1 MPKHQ
6 WVINLL
12 INFKKCF
19 KNSSNTFKIII
30 LICFFLSEFF
40 AKFHNDFMGQL
51 LMSDSLGVAQAR
63 ASDHWIVTGDF
74 ALHSQ

>member
-12 INFKKCF
+12 INFK
-19 KNSSNTFKIII
+19 NVSRIVQI
-30 LICFFLSEFF
+30 LFLIFFFQISEFF